1 MSARFGRRRAW
12 RDALGLV
19 AIMVALAAAPAPA
32 FADFDDDVPEPGP
45 VLAAPEGADAWLVEM
60 SNRAC
65 VVADPDA
72 SPDDEGLLQSCRLM
86 PGCRAIWQEG
96 TGLVL
101 ILDFAEP
108 AEQ

>member
-1 MSARFGRRRAW
+1 VSGRLDRHRGW
-12 RDALGLV
+12 GDGLGLV
-19 AIMVALAAAPAPA
+19 ALVLALAAAPAPA
-32 FADFDDDVPEPGP
+32 FGDFDDDVPEPGP
-45 VLAAPEGADAWLVEM
+45 VLVAPGGADAGLIEM

-65 VVADPDA
+65 VVADPQA
-72 SPDDEGLLQSCRLM
+72 SPDDEGVLQACRLM

-96 TGLVL
+96 TGFVL